1 MNKLLKNGLLGTS
14 IMLLF
19 FFAVPQAGMAGE
31 EVPPLPMTVQGV
43 ALIDG
48 TPAPKGTVVAAY
60 LNGEQVEEF
69 LINTS
74 SGNYCFWI
82 SGAAE
87 DEGKPVTFTVDG
99 KDPEES
105 LSWESGDQVLSLELS
120 VGKVT
125 DSGNSKKDSTSN
137 ANSGSLIGSE
147 ESETSGEN
155 SKAKVIESSVSE
167 PDVATLKSMNSDSG
181 NKAAAESSEDSP
193 KPKSAPG
200 FHIIYAVAG
209 ILFLAFVFNLG
220 RESRRKP

>member
-19 FFAVPQAGMAGE
+19 FFTVSQAGMAGE

-48 TPAPKGTVVAAY
+48 TPAPKGTVVAAF

-74 SGNYCFWI
+74 SGDYCFWI
-82 SGAAE
+82 SGTGE
-87 DEGKPVTFTVDG
+87 NEGKPVTFTVDG

-105 LSWESGDQVLSLELS
+105 LTWKSGDQVLSFELS
-120 VGKVT
+120 VGKVA
-125 DSGNSKKDSTSN
+125 DAGSKKGSTSN
-137 ANSGSLIGSE
+137 ANSGSLTGTE
-147 ESETSGEN
+147 ESEASGEN
-155 SKAKVIESSVSE
+155 SKAEVIENSVSE
-167 PDVATLKSMNSDSG
+167 PDVATLKNMNSDSG
-181 NKAAAESSEDSP
+181 DKEAAESSEDSP
-193 KPKSAPG
+193 EPRSAPG